1 MVQEILSYIIIG
13 SALAV
18 IAFKAWKQFVPKK
31 KVTKKTSSTSNSVL
45 QGHNCS
51 ECSAECQLRD
61 LPKYI
66 IEKNLDECVQ
76 VENKSKAL
84 QS

>member
-1 MVQEILSYIIIG
+1 MVQEIISYIIIG
-13 SALAV
+13 SALAIV
-18 IAFKAWKQFVPKK
+18 AFKVWKQYAPKK
-31 KVTKKTSSTSNSVL
+31 KVKKETSSADSVL
-45 QGHNCS
+45 QGHNCT

-76 VENKSKAL
+76 VENKSKML